1 MSTGVLA
8 DRTST
13 WGDEMYEA
21 HAAVV
26 GTVITEPVRRTMR
39 NDEEVLSFRMASN
52 ARRLD
57 RGSGEWVDSGTL
69 YLSVSCFRRL
79 VDNVDA
85 SIGRGDPIIAYGQL
99 RTNRYITRDG
109 VERTDLEMRANA
121 IGPDLSRC
129 VAVVQRATPNVTS
142 IPPQAA
148 MEADEEPVVEAVGA

>member
-1 MSTGVLA
+1 
-8 DRTST
+8 
-13 WGDEMYEA
+13 MYEA

-52 ARRLD
+52 ARRQD
-57 RGSGEWVDSGTL
+57 RNSGEWVDSGTL

-79 VDNVDA
+79 VPNVDA

-99 RTNRYITRDG
+99 RTNRYFTRDG

-129 VAVVQRATPNVTS
+129 VAVVQRAAANVTS
-142 IPPQAA
+142 IPSETAA
-148 MEADEEPVVEAVGA
+148 ELDEEPVAEVVGV